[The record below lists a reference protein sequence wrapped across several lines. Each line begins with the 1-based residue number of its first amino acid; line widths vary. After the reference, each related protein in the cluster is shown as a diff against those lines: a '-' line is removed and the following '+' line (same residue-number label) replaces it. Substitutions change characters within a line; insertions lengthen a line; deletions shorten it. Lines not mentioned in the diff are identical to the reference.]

1 MKTKLVFLLMLIPF
15 WGLSQS
21 NKGVSRIEVKTALS
35 ESNVTNDS
43 KPILG
48 YNLNVGY
55 SYGLIENLDLTATLS
70 SYDAM
75 DVEDIPTFVQ
85 QMYFCNAFQLG
96 VRGRLKCWDLVNL
109 KLSLSGGM
117 MVYAYNN
124 IFKVHDVTE
133 MLIDPCISGMAEI
146 DFDIS
151 DKVALGVFYGKSI
164 ACSSYTEYPYFDSAG
179 ISLSLKL

>member
-1 MKTKLVFLLMLIPF
+1 MLIPF

-35 ESNVTNDS
+35 ASNVTNDS

-85 QMYFCNAFQLG
+85 QMYFCNAFQ
-96 VRGRLKCWDLVNL
+96 
-109 KLSLSGGM
+109 
-117 MVYAYNN
+117 
-124 IFKVHDVTE
+124 
-133 MLIDPCISGMAEI
+133 
-146 DFDIS
+146 
-151 DKVALGVFYGKSI
+151 
-164 ACSSYTEYPYFDSAG
+164 
-179 ISLSLKL
+179 